1 MPNRRPIRILPPAL
15 MHQIAAGEVVER
27 PASVVK
33 ELVENSLD
41 AGARRVDVDIERGGA
56 GLISVRDD
64 GHGIPPDEL
73 ELAVTRHA
81 TSKIAELADLER
93 VGSFGFRGEALP
105 SIASVSRF
113 QMSSR
118 SADADMGWQAR
129 VTHGELAGSGPA
141 ALDRGTLVEVRDLF
155 SNVPARLKFLK
166 TESTEARRCQDTIMR
181 MGLARTDVRFTLRL
195 NGREALNLPEGQSL
209 RERLAVFWPPAV
221 MDGLLDVDAESN
233 GVRVHG
239 LAGLPRTAQ
248 GRGDRILLWVRGR
261 PVQDKLLLSAL
272 RQAYAGRLLSKEY
285 PQAVLFLELDPERVD
300 VNVHPAK
307 LEVRFAEESAVF
319 SAVRGAV
326 LRALDHGGALLRP
339 GGSEHA
345 HKDADTRDNVR
356 VADHADHP
364 DAYVAGRCGFSPRE
378 SGSRFPGS
386 GAVSPP
392 RTPDAAP
399 TPGKFP
405 SYGEYRR
412 GPESLFDAGQQNV
425 APGSAE
431 SASPALRPRVQA
443 SAPGASLS
451 GGFTYL
457 GQISDTYLVLAQGRD
472 MLLVDQHAAH
482 ERVLLEAMRSQRT
495 RGDSQPLALP
505 LELSLHPA
513 EAERLAALRNDLLQA
528 GFRLEQPAPDHLLLL
543 GIPPTLD
550 SGRAKEY
557 LRAAL
562 NSGASGL
569 EELWTMLSCKSAIKA
584 GQALAHDEALALL
597 ETWLACPDRE
607 YCPHG
612 RPVVLRWT
620 PPELEKLFKRK

>member
-1 MPNRRPIRILPPAL
+1 

-41 AGARRVDVDIERGGA
+41 ADARRVDVRIERGGA

-81 TSKIAELADLER
+81 TSKIADLADLER
-93 VGSFGFRGEALP
+93 VASFGFRGEALP

-113 QMSSR
+113 LMSSR
-118 SADADMGWQAR
+118 SAGEDMGWQAR
-129 VTHGELAGSGPA
+129 VTHGELAEAGPA
-141 ALDRGTLVEVRDLF
+141 PLDKGTLVEVRDLF

-166 TESTEARRCQDTIMR
+166 TENTEARRCQDAIMR
-181 MGLARTDVRFTLRL
+181 MALARPDVRFTLHV

-209 RERLAVFWPPAV
+209 RERLAAFWPPAI
-221 MDGLLDVDAESN
+221 MDGLLDVDLKTR
-233 GVRVHG
+233 GLRVSG
-239 LAGLPRTAQ
+239 LISQPRTAQ

-272 RQAYAGRLLSKEY
+272 RQAYSGRLLSKEY
-285 PQAVLFLELDPERVD
+285 PQAVLFLDLPPEQVD

-326 LRALDHGGALLRP
+326 VRALDSGGALLRP
-339 GGSEHA
+339 SDDPYAGTGGGTNTDTGTETGTPRLSLSQEAASLREPGQGFGAPEKYRGYSEFKRGPGRSDDFRA
-345 HKDADTRDNVR
+345 RQPDISTNRPGSLPLSTRERGN
-356 VADHADHP
+356 
-364 DAYVAGRCGFSPRE
+364 
-378 SGSRFPGS
+378 SGSGDPFRPENRAEDPAQLRAEVRAAS
-386 GAVSPP
+386 Q
-392 RTPDAAP
+392 TDAP
-399 TPGKFP
+399 
-405 SYGEYRR
+405 
-412 GPESLFDAGQQNV
+412 LV
-425 APGSAE
+425 
-431 SASPALRPRVQA
+431 
-443 SAPGASLS
+443 
-451 GGFTYL
+451 GGFAYL
-457 GQISDTYLVLAQGRD
+457 GQVSATYLVLAQGHD

-482 ERVLLEAMRSQRT
+482 ERVILEVMRAQRT

-505 LELSLHPA
+505 LELPLHPA
-513 EAERLAALRNDLLQA
+513 EAERLEALWDDLRQA
-528 GFRLEQPAPDHLLLL
+528 GFRLEQPAPDRLLLR

-584 GQALAHDEALALL
+584 GQALARDEALALL

-620 PPELEKLFKRK
+620 PAEMEKLFKRK

>member
-1 MPNRRPIRILPPAL
+1 

-41 AGARRVDVDIERGGA
+41 AGARRVDVRIERGGA

-81 TSKIAELADLER
+81 TSKIADLADLER
-93 VGSFGFRGEALP
+93 VASFGFRGEALP

-113 QMSSR
+113 LMSSR
-118 SADADMGWQAR
+118 SAGQDMGWQAR
-129 VTHGELAGSGPA
+129 VTHGELAEAGPA
-141 ALDRGTLVEVRDLF
+141 PLDKGTLVEVRDLF

-166 TESTEARRCQDTIMR
+166 TENTEARRCQDAIMR
-181 MGLARTDVRFTLRL
+181 MALARPDVRFTLHV

-209 RERLAVFWPPAV
+209 RERLAAFWPPAV
-221 MDGLLDVDAESN
+221 MDGLLDVDLETR
-233 GVRVHG
+233 GLRVSG
-239 LAGLPRTAQ
+239 LASQPRTAQ

-272 RQAYAGRLLSKEY
+272 RQAYSGRLLSKEY
-285 PQAVLFLELDPERVD
+285 PQAVLFLDLPPEQVD

-319 SAVRGAV
+319 SAVRAAV
-326 LRALDHGGALLRP
+326 ARALDSGGALLRP
-339 GGSEHA
+339 SG
-345 HKDADTRDNVR
+345 VQ
-356 VADHADHP
+356 
-364 DAYVAGRCGFSPRE
+364 VAGTDGETSAETDAARL
-378 SGSRFPGS
+378 
-386 GAVSPP
+386 SPP
-392 RTPDAAP
+392 REAASLREPGQGFGAAGKFRGYSEYKRGPGRDDDFRSRQPDFSANRSGSLPLPTPESERSSPGEPFPRDHGADAAP
-399 TPGKFP
+399 LRAEVRAASKT
-405 SYGEYRR
+405 
-412 GPESLFDAGQQNV
+412 DAPLV
-425 APGSAE
+425 
-431 SASPALRPRVQA
+431 
-443 SAPGASLS
+443 
-451 GGFTYL
+451 GGFAYL
-457 GQISDTYLVLAQGRD
+457 GQVSATYLVLAQGHD

-482 ERVLLEAMRSQRT
+482 ERVILEAMRAQRT

-505 LELSLHPA
+505 LELPLHPA
-513 EAERLAALRNDLLQA
+513 EAERLEALWDDLRQA
-528 GFRLEQPAPDHLLLL
+528 GFRLEQPAPDRLLLR

-584 GQALAHDEALALL
+584 GQALARDEALALL

-620 PPELEKLFKRK
+620 PAEMEKLFKRK